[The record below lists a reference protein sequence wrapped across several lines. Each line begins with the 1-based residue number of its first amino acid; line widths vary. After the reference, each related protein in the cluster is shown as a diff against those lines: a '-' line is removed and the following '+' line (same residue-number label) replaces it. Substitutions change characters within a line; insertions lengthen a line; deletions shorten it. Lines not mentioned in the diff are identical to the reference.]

1 MLGVFC
7 FFLTPPLTLLIELDI
22 TDEVLVDVRSF
33 LVFFD
38 ASPNLTH
45 CQPPVPHLW
54 QKICTTNFGR
64 GGGEGVT
71 LQLGKYVIRHCRIR
85 LVVRFLFF
93 LESFKKFGFS
103 TKKNS
108 VLGAVSYGAQEAI
121 WSWVPLKFLKKYS
134 SWAPYVTAP
143 KKDFVLEAYPNF
155 LKDAS

>member
-1 MLGVFC
+1 MLV
-7 FFLTPPLTLLIELDI
+7 
-22 TDEVLVDVRSF
+22 
-33 LVFFD
+33 
-38 ASPNLTH
+38 
-45 CQPPVPHLW
+45 
-54 QKICTTNFGR
+54 
-64 GGGEGVT
+64 GGGGGHHT
-71 LQLGKYVIRHCRIR
+71 
-85 LVVRFLFF
+85 VRKLCDKAVQNTFSCAFPIFLA
-93 LESFKKFGFS
+93 SFEIFGFS